1 MNSVYVKLLNAKKT
15 FGKIVRTQL
24 NTFVGKKYAD
34 LATVI
39 NSIEKALEENGLG
52 FYQSVEGEQIVN
64 ITENTDAKGV
74 KTTNVVITGM
84 KVVTTVFSEDGE
96 IKSYYPFILFSPDPQ
111 KQGAAYT
118 YARRYAL
125 QAAMGLAS
133 EDDDAQSVVHP
144 TQSKLST
151 QPKTKPTPQSVTSKE
166 SVQPTT
172 TTITGIDYFKN
183 LPDVKVEENET
194 GEVFVSGKTYAYSS
208 SLKKLGFVFS
218 AESKSW
224 VKKAEQKAA

>member
-1 MNSVYVKLLNAKKT
+1 MNSVYAKLLNAKKT

-96 IKSYYPFILFSPDPQ
+96 IKSYYPFVLFSPDPQ

-133 EDDDAQSVVHP
+133 EDDDAQSVVRP
-144 TQSKLST
+144 TQSKA
-151 QPKTKPTPQSVTSKE
+151 KPTSQSVPSKE
-166 SVQPTT
+166 SVQP

-183 LPDVKVEENET
+183 LPEVKVEENDS
-194 GEVFVSGKTYAYSS
+194 GDVFVSGKTYAYSS
-208 SLKKLGFVFS
+208 SLKKLGFAFS